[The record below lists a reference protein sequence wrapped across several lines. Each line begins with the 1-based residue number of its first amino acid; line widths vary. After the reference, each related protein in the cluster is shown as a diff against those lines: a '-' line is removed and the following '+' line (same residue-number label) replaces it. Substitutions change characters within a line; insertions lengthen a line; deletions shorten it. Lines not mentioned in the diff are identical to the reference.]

1 MVHGMQDG
9 FPRTP
14 TRVISGRALLKIPT
28 MPCEAFAAISPKP
41 GGAGRESRLLLR
53 DGVLCMEAWAASSL
67 GREHARLGTVRLPA
81 STPPLLC
88 MR

>member
-1 MVHGMQDG
+1 MVSGTQDG

-28 MPCEAFAAISPKP
+28 MPCEAFAAITPKP

-53 DGVLCMEAWAASSL
+53 DGALRMEAWAASSL
-67 GREHARLGTVRLPA
+67 GREHARLDTVRLQ
-81 STPPLLC
+81 SFTPPLPC